1 MYTLNA
7 LGIYLAVLILLFLV
21 RKPLGLFISVA
32 LFFGA
37 TVAWLAVGFEP
48 GVPAS
53 VMVLYVATM
62 LIALGLYVTSSEES
76 RAAFLGPIIAV
87 MVKKSLVVPRV
98 LLLFLIPA
106 TVAWATY
113 HTVLPSETAPPKVR
127 SVHPSP
133 PGTIKLNAREQVG
146 DRVVDI
152 IKEDSP
158 YRAYQTENLE
168 LYKEKVATGKVV
180 YYQNCYYC
188 HGDYMAAD
196 GHYASAVKPP
206 PASFQDP
213 GTIAMLEETFLFWR
227 VSKGGPGLPDAGTPW
242 DSSMPVWED
251 MLTEDEMWS
260 VILFMYDYTGYK
272 PRTKETGHQ
281 GGGH

>member
-1 MYTLNA
+1 MYTLTS
-7 LGIYLAVLILLFLV
+7 LGIYGIALVLLFLV
-21 RKPLGLFISVA
+21 KRFLGLFVSVTVF
-32 LFFGA
+32 FFG
-37 TVAWLAVGFEP
+37 TLVWLSIGFEP
-48 GVPAS
+48 GVPQS
-53 VMVLYVATM
+53 VIVLYVATM
-62 LIALGLYVTSSEES
+62 IVAIGLYVTSSEES
-76 RAAFLGPIIAV
+76 RVAFVTPVIAL
-87 MVKKSLVVPRV
+87 MVQKRLLIPRLLA
-98 LLLFLIPA
+98 LLLIPT
-106 TVAWATY
+106 TVAYATY
-113 HTVLPSETAPPKVR
+113 LSVLPSETAPPKVR

-133 PGTIKLNAREQVG
+133 PNTITLSALQQVG
-146 DRVVDI
+146 DRVIDV

-158 YRAYQTENLE
+158 YRGY
-168 LYKEKVATGKVV
+168 EKTDPDLFQEKIALGKVV

-196 GHYASAVKPP
+196 GHYANAVKPP

-260 VILFMYDYTGYK
+260 VILFMYDYTGYR
-272 PRTKETGHQ
+272 PRTKETAHS

>member
-1 MYTLNA
+1 MYTLTS
-7 LGIYLAVLILLFLV
+7 LGIYGVVLVLLFLV
-21 RKPLGLFISVA
+21 KRFLGLFVSVTV
-32 LFFGA
+32 FFIG
-37 TVAWLAVGFEP
+37 TLVWLSIGFEP
-48 GVPAS
+48 GVPQS
-53 VMVLYVATM
+53 VIVLYVATM
-62 LIALGLYVTSSEES
+62 LIAIGLYVTSSEES
-76 RAAFLGPIIAV
+76 RVAFVTPIIAL
-87 MVKKSLVVPRV
+87 MVQKRLLIPRLLA
-98 LLLFLIPA
+98 LLLIPT
-106 TVAWATY
+106 TVAYATY
-113 HTVLPSETAPPKVR
+113 LSVLPSETAPPKVR

-133 PGTIKLNAREQVG
+133 PNTITLSALQQVG
-146 DRVVDI
+146 DRVIDV

-158 YRAYQTENLE
+158 YRGYEKTDPDLF
-168 LYKEKVATGKVV
+168 KEKIALGKVV

-196 GHYASAVKPP
+196 GHYANAVKPP

-227 VSKGGPGLPDAGTPW
+227 VAKGGPGLPDAGTPW

-260 VILFMYDYTGYK
+260 VILFMYDYTGYR
-272 PRTKETGHQ
+272 PRTKETAHS

>member
-1 MYTLNA
+1 MYTLTSLAIYGVA
-7 LGIYLAVLILLFLV
+7 LVLLFLL
-21 RKPLGLFISVA
+21 RNFLGLFASVTG
-32 LFFGA
+32 FFIG
-37 TVAWLAVGFEP
+37 TLVWLSIGFEP
-48 GVPAS
+48 GVPQS
-53 VMVLYVATM
+53 VIVLYVATT
-62 LIALGLYVTSSEES
+62 LIAIGLYVTSSEES
-76 RAAFLGPIIAV
+76 RVAFVTPIVALMVEKRLLIPRLIA
-87 MVKKSLVVPRV
+87 
-98 LLLFLIPA
+98 LLLIPT
-106 TVAWATY
+106 TVAYATY
-113 HTVLPSETAPPKVR
+113 LSVLPSETAPPKIR

-133 PGTIKLNAREQVG
+133 PNTITLTALEQVG
-146 DRVVDI
+146 DRVIDV

-158 YRAYQTENLE
+158 YRAY
-168 LYKEKVATGKVV
+168 EKTDPDLFQEKIALGKVV

-196 GHYASAVKPP
+196 GHYANAVKPP

-227 VSKGGPGLPDAGTPW
+227 VAKGGPGLPDAGTPW

-260 VILFMYDYTGYK
+260 VILFMYDYTGYR
-272 PRTKETGHQ
+272 PRTKETAHS

>member
-1 MYTLNA
+1 MYTLSA
-7 LGIYLAVLILLFLV
+7 LGIYLVGLVLLFALRNV
-21 RKPLGLFISVA
+21 LGLFASVIV
-32 LFFGA
+32 FFIG
-37 TVAWLAVGFEP
+37 TTAWLATGFDP

-62 LIALGLYVTSSEES
+62 LIALFLYVTSSEQS
-76 RAAFLGPIIAV
+76 REAFLGPIIDV
-87 MVKKSLVVPRV
+87 MVKKSLVVPR
-98 LLLFLIPA
+98 LLLLLLIPS

-113 HTVLPSETAPPKVR
+113 HAVLPSETAPPKIR

-133 PGTIKLNAREQVG
+133 PNTIKLNSMGQEG
-146 DRVVDI
+146 ERVVDI
-152 IKEDSP
+152 IAEDSP
-158 YRAYQTENLE
+158 YRPYQEGNPD
-168 LYKEKVATGKVV
+168 LYKEKVAIGKTV

-206 PASFQDP
+206 PISFQDP

-227 VSKGGPGLPDAGTPW
+227 VAKGGPGLPDAGTPW

-272 PRTKETGHQ
+272 PRTKETAHQ
-281 GGGH
+281 GGH